1 MAKYLYRLGHWSARN
16 AKKVIFGGVG
26 ILLAL
31 AVLAITM
38 GPSFSGDLSMPGL
51 KSQAAIELLNKEFA
65 NPQASQVAG
74 GQTRMVIKAPKEET
88 LSSEASQAV
97 IQKTLKEITEDKQV
111 NSVVGPYEN
120 QSLNADKTIGYI
132 DVTYKIPASEV
143 TDQSREHIA
152 AVADAMRFSG
162 WKAELS
168 GEAFVQMKI
177 MGPSEVIGVAIAFV
191 VLAILFSSFL
201 LGVLPIA
208 TAAVGLGIGLLGIM
222 IGSNIVDIQSVA
234 LSLAA
239 MLGLAVGI
247 DYALF
252 IVSRFRQQLA
262 EGYERFESI
271 AIANATAGSSVVFA
285 AITVIIG
292 LAGLSVVEIPFLTAM
307 GLSGAFVVFV
317 TMLTSI
323 IMVPAVLAA
332 FGDRISVR
340 SGNKWLKARKKVN
353 KQTNRWGRFVTRKP
367 WTLTIAGVILL
378 GAIALP
384 FLHIQ
389 LGLPDDG
396 QKPTEKTERRAYD
409 LLTEAYGPGYH
420 SPLVVLARADGEG
433 DFLENVANVMKEMG
447 KLPNMA
453 SMSPAIPGP
462 SGELALINIIPA
474 TGPHDIETSELVHL
488 IRDRA
493 PKILENN
500 HVELMVTGTAAV
512 NIDISQKLNEALP
525 KFCMVIVGLA
535 FVLLMVVFRSLLV
548 PLKAVLGFILSLAA
562 TLGFTVFV
570 IQDGHMGSLFGFYG
584 TGTVLNFLPIIVVGI
599 LFGLAMDY
607 EVFLVSRMREE
618 YKHTGDAKEAV
629 LAGMGHSGS
638 VVTAAGLIMISV
650 FTGFM
655 LAEDPIIKS
664 MGFALAFGILFDAFV
679 VRMLIVPAV
688 MTLMG
693 KSAWYLP
700 KWLDRIL
707 PNLDIEGEAVM
718 SEVEHPSGRK
728 EKQNDLQVSAKQQ
741 F

>member
-16 AKKVIFGGVG
+16 AKKVIIGGIG
-26 ILLAL
+26 ILLVL
-31 AVLAITM
+31 AVLALAM
-38 GPSFSGDLSMPGL
+38 GPAFSGDLSMPGL
-51 KSQAAIELLNKEFA
+51 KSQKAIELLNKEFA
-65 NPQASQVAG
+65 NPQGGG
-74 GQTRMVIKAPKEET
+74 GQTRMVIKAPAQET
-88 LSSEASQAV
+88 LSSEASQTV
-97 IQKTLKEITEDKQV
+97 VQKSLKEIAEDTQV
-111 NSVVGPYEN
+111 KSVVGPYEN
-120 QSLNADKTIGYI
+120 QSLSADKTIGYI
-132 DVTYKIPASEV
+132 DVTYKTPASEV
-143 TDQSREHIA
+143 TDTSREHIT
-152 AVADAMRFSG
+152 AVAEAMRFSG

-177 MGPSEVIGVAIAFV
+177 MGPSEVIGVVIAFV
-191 VLAILFSSFL
+191 VLAITFSSFL
-201 LGVLPIA
+201 LGALPIA
-208 TAAVGLGIGLLGIM
+208 TAVVGLGIGLLGMM
-222 IGSNIVDIQSVA
+222 IGSNMLDIQSVA

-262 EGYERFESI
+262 EGYERSESI

-292 LAGLSVVEIPFLTAM
+292 LAGLSVVQIPFLTAM

-317 TMLTSI
+317 SMLTSI
-323 IMVPAVLAA
+323 ILIPAVLAA
-332 FGDRISVR
+332 FGERISAS
-340 SGNKWLKARKKVN
+340 SGNRWLKPRKRAN
-353 KQTNRWGRFVTRKP
+353 HESNRWGRFVTRRP
-367 WTLTIAGVILL
+367 LIMVFAGIILL

-384 FLHIQ
+384 FLHIE

-409 LLTEAYGPGYH
+409 LLTEGYGPGFH
-420 SPLVVLARADGEG
+420 TPLVVLARADGEG
-433 DFLENVANVMKEMG
+433 DFLKNVSNVVEELG
-447 KLPNMA
+447 GLPNIK
-453 SMSPAIPGP
+453 SLSPAIPGP
-462 SGELALINIIPA
+462 SGKLALINIIPA
-474 TGPHDIETSELVHL
+474 TGPHDSKTSELVHS
-488 IRDRA
+488 IRDQA
-493 PKILENN
+493 SEILKKN

-525 KFCMVIVGLA
+525 KFCLVIVGLA

-562 TLGFTVFV
+562 TLGFSVFV

-618 YKHTGDAKEAV
+618 FKHTGDAKQAV
-629 LAGMGHSGS
+629 LAGMGYSGS

-679 VRMLIVPAV
+679 VRMLIVPAA

-693 KSAWYLP
+693 RSAWYLP

-718 SEVEHPSGRK
+718 AEVKHPSGRR
-728 EKQNDLQVSAKQQ
+728 EKLGKQAIGSERAALK
-741 F
+741 

>member
-1 MAKYLYRLGHWSARN
+1 MATLLYRLAHWSVRN
-16 AKKVIFGGVG
+16 SKKVIIGGVG
-26 ILLAL
+26 VLLAL
-31 AVLAITM
+31 AVLALAM
-38 GPSFSGDLSMPGL
+38 GPAFSDDLSMPGL
-51 KSQAAIELLNKEFA
+51 KSQKAIEVLNKEFA
-65 NPQASQVAG
+65 NPQAKVTG
-74 GQTRMVIKAPKEET
+74 GQTRMVIKAPKQET
-88 LSSEASQAV
+88 LSSEDSKVV
-97 IQKTLKEITEDKQV
+97 IQKTLKEIAVDTEVQ
-111 NSVVGPYEN
+111 SVVGPDEN
-120 QSLNADKTIGYI
+120 HSLSADKTIAYI
-132 DVTYKIPASEV
+132 DVTYKSPAGEV
-143 TDQSREHIA
+143 TDKSREHITD
-152 AVADAMRFSG
+152 VAENMRFSG
-162 WKAELS
+162 WQAELS

-177 MGPSEVIGVAIAFV
+177 LGPSEVIGVVIAFV
-191 VLAILFSSFL
+191 VLAITFSSFL
-201 LGVLPIA
+201 LGALPIV
-208 TAAVGLGIGLLGIM
+208 TAAVGLGIGLLGMM
-222 IGSNIVDIQSVA
+222 IGSNMIEIQSVA

-252 IVSRFRQQLA
+252 IVSRFRQQLV
-262 EGYERFESI
+262 EGYERSESI

-285 AITVIIG
+285 AVTVIIG
-292 LAGLSVVEIPFLTAM
+292 LAGLSVVQIPFLTAM

-317 TMLTSI
+317 TMLSSV
-323 IMVPAVLAA
+323 IMIPALLSV
-332 FGDRISVR
+332 FGNRISAS
-340 SGNKWLKARKKVN
+340 SGNKWLKPRKRVN
-353 KQTNRWGRFVTRKP
+353 HKDNRWGQVVTRKP
-367 WTLTIAGVILL
+367 LIMVISGVILL
-378 GAIALP
+378 STIALP
-384 FLHIQ
+384 FLHIE

-409 LLTEAYGPGYH
+409 LISEGYGPGFH

-433 DFLENVANVMKEMG
+433 DFLKNVSNVVKEIG
-447 KLPNMA
+447 TLPNVG

-462 SGELALINIIPA
+462 SGKLALINIIPA
-474 TGPHDIETSELVHL
+474 TGPHDVKTKELVQS
-488 IRDRA
+488 IRDQT
-493 PKILENN
+493 PEILKKN
-500 HVELMVTGTAAV
+500 HVELMVTGTTAV

-562 TLGFTVFV
+562 TLGFSVFV

-584 TGTVLNFLPIIVVGI
+584 TGTVLNFMPIIVVGI

-618 YKHTGDAKEAV
+618 YKKTGDAKKAV

-679 VRMLIVPAV
+679 VRMLIVPAT

-718 SEVEHPSGRK
+718 EKLEHSDSGVEKKKSLQLSP
-728 EKQNDLQVSAKQQ
+728 KQN
-741 F
+741 

>member
-1 MAKYLYRLGHWSARN
+1 MATYLYRLAHWSARN
-16 AKKVIFGGVG
+16 AKKVIIGGVG
-26 ILLAL
+26 VLLAL
-31 AVLAITM
+31 AVLALAM
-38 GPSFSGDLSMPGL
+38 GPAFSGDLSMPGL
-51 KSQAAIELLNKEFA
+51 KSQKAVEVLNKEFA
-65 NPQASQVAG
+65 SPQETESG
-74 GQTRMVIKAPKEET
+74 GQTRMVIKAPNQDT
-88 LSSEASQAV
+88 LSSEASQVV
-97 IQKTLKEITEDKQV
+97 IQKTLKEIAGDSEVQ
-111 NSVVGPYEN
+111 SVVGPYEN
-120 QSLNADKTIGYI
+120 HSLSADKKIAYI
-132 DVTYKIPASEV
+132 DITYKIPAGEV
-143 TDQSREHIA
+143 TDKSRNHITN
-152 AVADAMRFSG
+152 VAEAMRFSG
-162 WKAELS
+162 WQAELS
-168 GEAFVQMKI
+168 GGAFVQMKI

-191 VLAILFSSFL
+191 VLAITFSSFL
-201 LGVLPIA
+201 LGVLPIV
-208 TAAVGLGIGLLGIM
+208 TAAVGLGIGLLGMM
-222 IGSNIVDIQSVA
+222 IGSNMIDIQSVA

-262 EGYERFESI
+262 EGYERSESI

-292 LAGLSVVEIPFLTAM
+292 LAGLSVVQIPFLTAM

-317 TMLTSI
+317 TMLSSI
-323 IMVPAVLAA
+323 IMIPALLAA
-332 FGDRISVR
+332 FGERIGAS
-340 SGNKWLKARKKVN
+340 SGNKWLKPRKRVN
-353 KQTNRWGRFVTRKP
+353 HKDNRWGHLVTRKP
-367 WTLTIAGVILL
+367 LIMAISGVILL
-378 GAIALP
+378 SAIALP
-384 FLHIQ
+384 FLHIE

-409 LLTEAYGPGYH
+409 LLSEGYGPGFH

-433 DFLENVANVMKEMG
+433 DFLENVSNVVKEMG
-447 KLPNMA
+447 TLPNVGN
-453 SMSPAIPGP
+453 MSPAIPGP
-462 SGELALINIIPA
+462 SGNLALINIIPS
-474 TGPHDIETSELVHL
+474 TGPHDGETKDLVQS

-493 PKILENN
+493 PEILERN
-500 HVELMVTGTAAV
+500 HVELMVTGTTAV

-525 KFCMVIVGLA
+525 KFCMVIIGLA
-535 FVLLMVVFRSLLV
+535 FILLMVVFRSLLV

-570 IQDGHMGSLFGFYG
+570 IQDGHMGSLFGFHG

-618 YKHTGDAKEAV
+618 YKKTGDAKKAV

-638 VVTAAGLIMISV
+638 VVTAAGVIMISV

-679 VRMLIVPAV
+679 VRMLIVPAT

-718 SEVEHPSGRK
+718 EKLKHSDSGVEKK
-728 EKQNDLQVSAKQQ
+728 ESL
-741 F
+741 

>member
-1 MAKYLYRLGHWSARN
+1 MATLLYRLAHWSVRN
-16 AKKVIFGGVG
+16 SKKVIISGVG
-26 ILLAL
+26 VLLAL
-31 AVLAITM
+31 AVLALSM
-38 GPSFSGDLSMPGL
+38 GPAFSDDTSMPGL
-51 KSQAAIELLNKEFA
+51 KSQQAIEVLNKEFV
-65 NPQASQVAG
+65 NPQAKAG
-74 GQTRMVIKAPKEET
+74 GQTRMVIKAPKQET
-88 LSSEASQAV
+88 LSSEASKAV
-97 IQKTLKEITEDKQV
+97 IQKILKEIVEDTEVQ
-111 NSVVGPYEN
+111 SVVGPDEN
-120 QSLNADKTIGYI
+120 HSMSADKTIAYI
-132 DVTYKIPASEV
+132 DVTYKSPAGEV
-143 TDQSREHIA
+143 TDKSREHITH
-152 AVADAMRFSG
+152 VAENMRFSG
-162 WKAELS
+162 WQAELS

-177 MGPSEVIGVAIAFV
+177 LGPSEVIGVVIAFV
-191 VLAILFSSFL
+191 VLAITFSSFL
-201 LGVLPIA
+201 LGALPIV
-208 TAAVGLGIGLLGIM
+208 TAAVGLGIGLLGMM
-222 IGSNIVDIQSVA
+222 IGSNMIEIQSVA

-262 EGYERFESI
+262 EGYERSESI

-285 AITVIIG
+285 AVTVIIG
-292 LAGLSVVEIPFLTAM
+292 LAGLSVVQIPFLTAM

-317 TMLTSI
+317 TMLSSV
-323 IMVPAVLAA
+323 IMIPALLSV
-332 FGDRISVR
+332 FGDRISAS
-340 SGNKWLKARKKVN
+340 SGNKWLKPRKRVN
-353 KQTNRWGRFVTRKP
+353 HKDNRWGHVVTRKP
-367 WTLTIAGVILL
+367 LIMVISGVILL
-378 GAIALP
+378 STIALP
-384 FLHIQ
+384 FLHIE

-409 LLTEAYGPGYH
+409 LLSEGYGPGFH
-420 SPLVVLARADGEG
+420 SPLVILARADGEG
-433 DFLENVANVMKEMG
+433 DFLKNVSNVVKEIG
-447 KLPNMA
+447 TLPNVG

-462 SGELALINIIPA
+462 SGKLALINIIPA
-474 TGPHDIETSELVHL
+474 TGPHDVKTKELVQS
-488 IRDRA
+488 IRDQT
-493 PKILENN
+493 PEILKKN
-500 HVELMVTGTAAV
+500 HIELMVTGTTAV

-535 FVLLMVVFRSLLV
+535 FVLLTVVFRSLLV

-562 TLGFTVFV
+562 TLGFSVFV
-570 IQDGHMGSLFGFYG
+570 IQDGNMGSLFGFYG
-584 TGTVLNFLPIIVVGI
+584 TGTILNFMPIIVVGI

-618 YKHTGDAKEAV
+618 YKKTGDAKKAV

-679 VRMLIVPAV
+679 VRMLIVPAT

-718 SEVEHPSGRK
+718 EKLKHSDSGVEKKKS
-728 EKQNDLQVSAKQQ
+728 LQLSPNQY
-741 F
+741 FE